1 MSRFLKAA
9 AKVDKQREV
18 DDTKDALRRALRA
31 LDAEKTRKAELVE
44 AVYAAAKDAASAM
57 SIPKVPKPK
66 ADKRTD
72 DPEAAVLLMADWQW
86 GKVTAEYDS
95 DIAKARVEKFT
106 DKALRI
112 IDYVRKHHPVPEVHV
127 LYLGDLVEGELIF
140 PGQAHRID
148 ASLYRQTFEVAE
160 AIANQLRRLK
170 AHADIVKAEGVRG
183 NHGEFG
189 GRSRRDMHPETNA
202 DAMAMNT
209 ARLIV
214 EGSGID
220 FPEPRTDNERHWYAI
235 HEVMGKRWFMAHGD
249 QVKGASFGIPWYGF
263 GKKVQGWYMTLGP
276 FDYVATGHWHQT
288 VREDI
293 NGIIHFGAG
302 STESANTYAQEFL
315 AGGGQQGSQWLI
327 FQNADGLTSEHPIR
341 L

>member
-1 MSRFLKAA
+1 MAVSDLEEIRALSEEDA
-9 AKVDKQREV
+9 
-18 DDTKDALRRALRA
+18 TKKALRTALRK
-31 LDAEKTRKAELVE
+31 LDEQKLDKAELVA
-44 AVYAAAKDAASAM
+44 AVYAAARDAAASVT
-57 SIPKVPKPK
+57 IPPVPKPK
-66 ADKRTD
+66 KDKRRA
-72 DPEAAVLLMADWQW
+72 DPEAAIMLGADWQYS
-86 GKVTAEYDS
+86 KTTPRYDS
-95 DIAKARVEKFT
+95 AIAKQRIET
-106 DKALRI
+106 YIDKTLRI
-112 IDYVRKHHPVPEVHV
+112 IDLVRTHHPVPELHW
-127 LYLGDLVEGELIF
+127 LLLGDLVEGELIF
-140 PGQAHRID
+140 PGQSHRID
-148 ASLYRQTFEVAE
+148 ASLYRQVFEVGE
-160 AIANQLRRLK
+160 IIANQTRRL
-170 AHADIVKAEGVRG
+170 AAYVDTVKVEGVIG
-183 NHGEFG
+183 NHGAIG

-202 DAMAMNT
+202 DAMAMNI
-209 ARLIV
+209 ARLAL
-214 EGSGID
+214 EGSGVD
-220 FPEPRTDNERHWYAI
+220 FPEPVTDNERHWYAI

-249 QVKGASFGIPWYGF
+249 QVKGSSFGIPWYGF

>member
-1 MSRFLKAA
+1 MSDLDEMQELSELAN
-9 AKVDKQREV
+9 
-18 DDTKDALRRALRA
+18 TKEALRKALRR
-31 LDAEKTRKAELVE
+31 LDDQRVKKADLVD
-44 AVYAAAKDAASAM
+44 AVYSAAKDAASAM
-57 SIPKVPKPK
+57 TIEPVPKYQRRKGPHK
-66 ADKRTD
+66 E
-72 DPEAAVLLMADWQW
+72 DPEAAVILMADWQW
-86 GKVTAEYDS
+86 GKVTPEYDS
-95 DIAKARVEKFT
+95 ETAKRRVEAYT

-112 IDYVRKHHPVPEVHV
+112 IDLVRTHHAVPEVNV

-170 AHADIVKAEGVRG
+170 GNVDVVRARGVRG
-183 NHGEFG
+183 NHGELG
-189 GRSRRDMHPETNA
+189 GRARRDMHPETNA
-202 DAMAMNT
+202 DCMAMNT
-209 ARLIV
+209 ARLMLG
-214 EGSGID
+214 EDID
-220 FPEPRTDNERHWYAI
+220 FPEPVVSGERAWFDI

-293 NGIIHFGAG
+293 NGIVHFGAG

>member
-1 MSRFLKAA
+1 MSDL
-9 AKVDKQREV
+9 
-18 DDTKDALRRALRA
+18 DDIRALAQEDEKTAALRKALLA
-31 LDAEKTRKAELVE
+31 LDKEKRKTAELIA

-57 SIPKVPKPK
+57 TIPPVPKYKPRK
-66 ADKRTD
+66 SPHQE
-72 DPEAAVLLMADWQW
+72 DPEAAVVLMSDWQW
-86 GKVTAEYDS
+86 GKATPTYDS
-95 DIAKARVEKFT
+95 DVAKARVEKFT

-160 AIANQLRRLK
+160 AIANQLRRFK
-170 AHADIVKAEGVRG
+170 ANVDTVKAEGVRG

-202 DAMAMNT
+202 DCMAMNT
-209 ARLIV
+209 ARLML
-214 EGSGID
+214 GDDID
-220 FPEPRTDNERHWYAI
+220 FPEPVVSGERAWYAV
-235 HEVMGKRWFMAHGD
+235 HEVMGRKWFMAHGD

-276 FDYVATGHWHQT
+276 FDYCVTGHWHQT

-302 STESANTYAQEFL
+302 STESSNTYAQEFL
-315 AGGGQQGSQWLI
+315 AGGGQQGSQWLL
-327 FQNADGLTSEHPIR
+327 FQNAHGLTSEHPIR

>member
-1 MSRFLKAA
+1 MSDIDDIRALAADDETKAA
-9 AKVDKQREV
+9 
-18 DDTKDALRRALRA
+18 LRKALRA
-31 LDAEKTRKAELVE
+31 LDRERRKKAELVE
-44 AVYAAAKDAASAM
+44 AVYQAAKDAAASMTFPAV
-57 SIPKVPKPK
+57 KRAKRDK
-66 ADKRTD
+66 AKG
-72 DPEAAVLLMADWQW
+72 DPEAAIILMADWQW
-86 GKVTAEYDS
+86 GKVTPAYDS
-95 DIAKARVEKFT
+95 DVAKARVEKFT

-112 IDYVRKHHPVPEVHV
+112 IDYVRAHHPVDEVNV

-148 ASLYRQTFEVAE
+148 ASLYRQTFEVGE
-160 AIANQLRRLK
+160 AIANQLRLLQ
-170 AHADIVKAEGVRG
+170 AHVNVVRARGVRG
-183 NHGEFG
+183 NHGEMG

-202 DAMAMNT
+202 DAMAMQI
-209 ARLIV
+209 ARLALPDT
-214 EGSGID
+214 ID
-220 FPEPRTDNERHWYAI
+220 FPEPLTKGERHWYDI
-235 HEVMGKRWFMAHGD
+235 HEVMGRKWFLAHGD

>member
-1 MSRFLKAA
+1 MS
-9 AKVDKQREV
+9 DI
-18 DDTKDALRRALRA
+18 DDIRALAEEDEKTEALRKALRK
-31 LDAEKTRKAELVE
+31 LDQERNKTAELVA
-44 AVYAAAKDAASAM
+44 AVYSAAKDAASAM
-57 SIPKVPKPK
+57 TIRPVPKCK
-66 ADKRTD
+66 KDKRKA
-72 DPEAAVLLMADWQW
+72 DPEAAIVLMSDWQW
-86 GKVTAEYDS
+86 GKRTATYDS
-95 DIAKARVEKFT
+95 DVAKQRVEAYT

-160 AIANQLRRLK
+160 AIATQLRRFK
-170 AHADIVKAEGVRG
+170 ANVDTVKAEGVRG
-183 NHGEFG
+183 NHGELG
-189 GRSRRDMHPETNA
+189 GRGRRDMHPETNA
-202 DAMAMNT
+202 DCMAMNT
-209 ARLIV
+209 ARLML
-214 EGSGID
+214 GDGID
-220 FPEPRTDNERHWYAI
+220 FPEPVVTGERAWYAV
-235 HEVMGKRWFMAHGD
+235 HEVMGKRWFLAHGD

-302 STESANTYAQEFL
+302 STESSNTYAQEFL

-327 FQNADGLTSEHPIR
+327 FQNVDGLTSEHPIR